1 MDKRVFFKGWW
12 LPALLVAPQL
22 LISFVFFF
30 YPSGQAIWNSLFLPD
45 PFGLKTE
52 FVGLDNFR
60 FLLSDPYYLASF
72 KTTIIFS
79 TAVSVSSMAL
89 GLYLAALADRLIK
102 GAGVY
107 QTLLIWP
114 YAIAPAIAGVLWL
127 FMFNGNIGLA
137 SYYLKALGYEWNH
150 TLKGDQAMFLVI
162 LASSWGRISY
172 NFLFFLAGL
181 QAIPKSIIEAAAID
195 GASFW
200 KRFGTIVIP
209 LLSPITFFLL
219 VVNIVYAF
227 FDTFGVIHTI
237 TSGGPEQSTTI
248 LVYKVFSDGFVS
260 QDLGSSAA
268 QSVILLV
275 LDGILTVIQF
285 KYIERKVH
293 Y

>member
-1 MDKRVFFKGWW
+1 MEKRVFFKGWW

-79 TAVSVSSMAL
+79 TAVSVSSMTL

-275 LDGILTVIQF
+275 LVGILTVIQF

>member
-1 MDKRVFFKGWW
+1 MEKRVFFKGWW

-127 FMFNGNIGLA
+127 FMFNGIIGLA

-275 LDGILTVIQF
+275 LVGILTVIQF

>member
-1 MDKRVFFKGWW
+1 MEKRVFFKGWK

-72 KTTIIFS
+72 KTTMIFS
-79 TAVSVSSMAL
+79 VAVSVSSMGI

-102 GAGVY
+102 GAGIY

-127 FMFNGNIGLA
+127 FLFNGNIGLA
-137 SYYLKALGYEWNH
+137 SYYLQALGYDWNH
-150 TLKGDQAMFLVI
+150 ALKGDQAMFLVI

-275 LDGILTVIQF
+275 LVGILTVIQF

>member
-72 KTTIIFS
+72 KTTMIFS
-79 TAVSVSSMAL
+79 VAVSVSSMGI

-127 FMFNGNIGLA
+127 FLFNGNIGLA
-137 SYYLKALGYEWNH
+137 SYYLQALGYDWNH
-150 TLKGDQAMFLVI
+150 ALKGDQAMFLVI

-200 KRFGTIVIP
+200 KRFGSIVIP

-275 LDGILTVIQF
+275 LVGILTVIQF

>member
-1 MDKRVFFKGWW
+1 MEKRVFFKGWW

-200 KRFGTIVIP
+200 KRFGSIVIP

-237 TSGGPEQSTTI
+237 ASGGPEQSTTI

-275 LDGILTVIQF
+275 LVGILTVIQF

>member
-1 MDKRVFFKGWW
+1 MEKRVFFKGWK
-12 LPALLVAPQL
+12 LPALLIAPQL

-72 KTTIIFS
+72 KTTMIFS
-79 TAVSVSSMAL
+79 VAVSVSSMGI

-127 FMFNGNIGLA
+127 FLFNGNIGLA
-137 SYYLKALGYEWNH
+137 SYYLQALGYDWNH
-150 TLKGDQAMFLVI
+150 ALKGDQAMFLVI

-275 LDGILTVIQF
+275 LVGILTVIQF

>member
-1 MDKRVFFKGWW
+1 MEKRVIFKGWR

-22 LISFVFFF
+22 IISFLFFF
-30 YPSGQAIWNSLFLPD
+30 YPSGQAIWNSFFLPD

-52 FVGLDNFR
+52 YVGLDNFR

-72 KTTIIFS
+72 KTTIFFS
-79 TAVSVSSMAL
+79 TAVSVASMGI

-127 FMFNGNIGLA
+127 FLFNGNIGLI
-137 SYYLKALGYEWNH
+137 SYYLQGIGYDWNH
-150 TLKGDQAMFLVI
+150 TLDGDQAMFLVV

-200 KRFGTIVIP
+200 RRFLTIVIP

-227 FDTFGVIHTI
+227 FDTFGIVHTI
-237 TSGGPEQSTTI
+237 TSGGPEQDTNI

-275 LDGILTVIQF
+275 LVGILTIIQF
-285 KYIERKVH
+285 KYIEKKVH

>member
-1 MDKRVFFKGWW
+1 MEKRVFFKGWK
-12 LPALLVAPQL
+12 LPVLLVAPQL

-72 KTTIIFS
+72 KTTMIFS
-79 TAVSVSSMAL
+79 VAVSVSSMGI

-102 GAGVY
+102 GAGIY

-127 FMFNGNIGLA
+127 FLFNGNIGLA
-137 SYYLKALGYEWNH
+137 SYYLQALGYDWNH
-150 TLKGDQAMFLVI
+150 ALKGDQAMFLVI

-200 KRFGTIVIP
+200 KRFGSIVIP

-275 LDGILTVIQF
+275 LVGILTVVQF

>member
-1 MDKRVFFKGWW
+1 MEKRVFFKGWW

-72 KTTIIFS
+72 KTTIFFS
-79 TAVSVSSMAL
+79 TAVSVSSMAI

-150 TLKGDQAMFLVI
+150 TLKGDHAMFLVI

-275 LDGILTVIQF
+275 LVGILTVIQF

>member
-1 MDKRVFFKGWW
+1 MEKRVFFKGWW
-12 LPALLVAPQL
+12 LPAMLVAPQL

-137 SYYLKALGYEWNH
+137 SYYLKALGYDWNH
-150 TLKGDQAMFLVI
+150 TLQGDQAMFLVI

-200 KRFGTIVIP
+200 KRFGSIVIP

-275 LDGILTVIQF
+275 LVGILTVIQF

>member
-1 MDKRVFFKGWW
+1 MEKRVVFKGWK
-12 LPALLVAPQL
+12 LPILLVTPQL
-22 LISFVFFF
+22 IISAVFFF

-45 PFGLKTE
+45 PFGLKTQ
-52 FVGLDNFR
+52 FVGLDNFK
-60 FLLSDPYYLASF
+60 FLLTDPYYLASF
-72 KTTIIFS
+72 KTTITFS
-79 TAVSVSSMAL
+79 ILVTVSSML
-89 GLYLAALADRLIK
+89 IGLYLAALADRLIK
-102 GAGVY
+102 GSGVY

-127 FMFNGNIGLA
+127 FLFNGNIGLV
-137 SYYLKALGYEWNH
+137 SWYLQGLGYEWNH
-150 TLKGDQAMFLVI
+150 NLKSDKAMFLVV
-162 LASSWGRISY
+162 LASAWGRISY
-172 NFLFFLAGL
+172 NFLFFFAGL
-181 QAIPKSIIEAAAID
+181 QAIPKSVIEAAAID

-200 KRFGTIVIP
+200 KRFATVVLP

-268 QSVILLV
+268 QSVILLILV
-275 LDGILTVIQF
+275 GILTVVQF

>member
-1 MDKRVFFKGWW
+1 MEKRVFFKGWW

-72 KTTIIFS
+72 KTTVIFS

>member
-1 MDKRVFFKGWW
+1 MEKRVFFKGWW

-22 LISFVFFF
+22 LNSFVFFF

-72 KTTIIFS
+72 KTTVIFS

-107 QTLLIWP
+107 QTLLICP

-275 LDGILTVIQF
+275 LVGILTVIQF

>member
-1 MDKRVFFKGWW
+1 MEKRVIFKGWW
-12 LPALLVAPQL
+12 LPTLLVAPQL
-22 LISFVFFF
+22 IISFLFFF
-30 YPSGQAIWNSLFLPD
+30 YPSGQAIWNSFFLPD

-52 FVGLDNFR
+52 YVGLDNFR

-72 KTTIIFS
+72 KTTIFFS
-79 TAVSVSSMAL
+79 TAVSVASMGI
-89 GLYLAALADRLIK
+89 GLYLAVLADRLIK

-127 FMFNGNIGLA
+127 FLFNGNIGLI
-137 SYYLKALGYEWNH
+137 SYYLQGIGYDWNH
-150 TLKGDQAMFLVI
+150 TLDGDQAMFLVV

-200 KRFGTIVIP
+200 RRFLTIVIP

-227 FDTFGVIHTI
+227 FDTFGIVHTI
-237 TSGGPEQSTTI
+237 TSGGPEQDTNI

-275 LDGILTVIQF
+275 LVGILTIIQF
-285 KYIERKVH
+285 KYIEKKVH

>member
-1 MDKRVFFKGWW
+1 MEKRVFFKGWK
-12 LPALLVAPQL
+12 LPVLLVAPQL

-72 KTTIIFS
+72 KTTMIFS
-79 TAVSVSSMAL
+79 VAVSVSSMGL

-127 FMFNGNIGLA
+127 FLFNGNIGLA
-137 SYYLKALGYEWNH
+137 SYYLQALGYDWNH
-150 TLKGDQAMFLVI
+150 ALKGDQAMFLVI

-200 KRFGTIVIP
+200 KRFGSIVLP

-275 LDGILTVIQF
+275 LVGILTVVQF

>member
-1 MDKRVFFKGWW
+1 MEKRVFFKGWK

-72 KTTIIFS
+72 KTTMIFS
-79 TAVSVSSMAL
+79 VAVSVSSMGI

-127 FMFNGNIGLA
+127 FLFNGNIGLA
-137 SYYLKALGYEWNH
+137 SYYLQVMGYDWNH
-150 TLKGDQAMFLVI
+150 ALKGDQAMFLVI

-200 KRFGTIVIP
+200 RRFGSIVLP

-275 LDGILTVIQF
+275 LVGILTVVQF

>member
-1 MDKRVFFKGWW
+1 MEKRVFFKGWM
-12 LPALLVAPQL
+12 LPAMLVAPQL
-22 LISFVFFF
+22 IISFIFFF

-275 LDGILTVIQF
+275 LVGILTVIQF

>member
-1 MDKRVFFKGWW
+1 MEKRVFFKGWW

-200 KRFGTIVIP
+200 KRFGTIEIP

-275 LDGILTVIQF
+275 LVGILTVIQF